1 MKTLELTQQ
10 VLTHEELSVVV
21 GGGCSWNNA
30 AKAALGTSITGLIT
44 SGPGGALLGLAGG
57 AVSYGAFCWV

>member
-1 MKTLELTQQ
+1 MTQQ
-10 VLTHEELSVVV
+10 VLTHQELSVVV

-44 SGPGGALLGLAGG
+44 RGPGGALLGLAGG
-57 AVSYGAFCWV
+57 AVSYGALCWV